1 MKKIS
6 AIILSLAL
14 VLTTPVAHAGMF
26 KKLAVAG
33 AAAVV
38 VGKAIAKKRAEKKQ
52 DDVQKNERQQGGR

>member
-33 AAAVV
+33 AIAVV
-38 VGKAIAKKRAEKKQ
+38 AGKAIAKKRAEKKQ
-52 DDVQKNERQQGGR
+52 DDAQKNERKQGSR